1 MLMLLHQM
9 MMMMLYKISTCTS
22 ISNDDQS
29 TTHVNASPP
38 NKTLSNARLKNRGS
52 HQKFKEKKKLNGKE
66 ITRGGKMYKAQTLLQ
81 VLSFSYIYIYTHTA
95 TRLFSTWV
103 HFVWRLHL
111 IY

>member
-1 MLMLLHQM
+1 MLTLLHQM

-29 TTHVNASPP
+29 TTHVDASP

-52 HQKFKEKKKLNGKE
+52 HQKFKETKKIEWEGNHKRRENVQSTNFVAGIIIQL
-66 ITRGGKMYKAQTLLQ
+66 
-81 VLSFSYIYIYTHTA
+81 YIYAHTA

>member
-1 MLMLLHQM
+1 MLTLLHQM

-29 TTHVNASPP
+29 TTHVDASP

-52 HQKFKEKKKLNGKE
+52 HQKFKETKKLNGKE

-81 VLSFSYIYIYTHTA
+81 VLSFSYIYMHTQ
-95 TRLFSTWV
+95 RLGYSPPGYILCGGCT
-103 HFVWRLHL
+103 
-111 IY
+111 